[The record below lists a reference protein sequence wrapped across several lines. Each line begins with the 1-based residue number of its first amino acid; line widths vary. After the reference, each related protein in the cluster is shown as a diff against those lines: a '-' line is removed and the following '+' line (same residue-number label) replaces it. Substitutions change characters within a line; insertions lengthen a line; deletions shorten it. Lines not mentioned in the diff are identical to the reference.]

1 MREKIT
7 NLPANH
13 MVREAFRNLGPRN
26 PLRKLADEDKGNLF
40 ILLEL
45 HSRKRHWDELSEPWE
60 NAAKAVAEA
69 GTIAARLQVDVFEKL
84 ATSLGPF
91 LDPYRSAPHRLAAL
105 SRMLG
110 ILITLE
116 TGKPGHKGRTA
127 RTRLLIAASEFV
139 RLKTGRY
146 HDEHL
151 AELMQAVGPRHLGTG
166 EDFSGESISKHRK
179 RMQENYPEIY
189 EEALN
194 DALSFAS
201 SAASKTGKT
210 FGQRI
215 SEIYPGAD
223 GATVSPAAPLATA
236 AATSVPVSMS
246 AARTPLSYPGA
257 DGATVSPAAPLVI
270 ANVTYPPVFGYMA
283 PPPLSDLVLRLKHRR
298 RTNKLL

>member
-7 NLPANH
+7 NLPANN
-13 MVREAFRNLGPRN
+13 MVREAFRHLGPRN
-26 PLRKLADEDKGNLF
+26 RLRKLADEDKGTLF
-40 ILLEL
+40 TLLEL

-223 GATVSPAAPLATA
+223 GATVSPAAPL
-236 AATSVPVSMS
+236 
-246 AARTPLSYPGA
+246 
-257 DGATVSPAAPLVI
+257 VI